1 VVLLFDL
8 EEIGLVT
15 AGPTEGSIVA
25 LTRDIGELG
34 NTTGEAKVTVGKEE
48 ALREENI
55 LKLMEERMGEAKMQQ
70 TGNELLCFSAR
81 LTNHFFDHDQTNSR
95 SDQLK
100 MQCCIFDF

>member
-1 VVLLFDL
+1 VVLPFDL
-8 EEIGLVT
+8 DEIGLVT
-15 AGPTEGSIVA
+15 AGTTEGSIVA

-81 LTNHFFDHDQTNSR
+81 LTNHFFDHDQTTQAQTNS
-95 SDQLK
+95 K
-100 MQCCIFDF
+100 CNVVF